1 MRLMDFIHSYFLV
14 TDMEILISRCA
25 KTIAEYNGAQMTV
38 APKDQSLKSVRVGF
52 YTSSENIR
60 TSNKG
65 LTAEAF
71 KNLYDRC
78 SKDFKMTHYA
88 DFGERELKI
97 HFLDISPEDGSY
109 FGFMSRRRKSATLA
123 YITDKEWVEEKIPLA
138 GAKTLSER
146 TYFIYYPQTD
156 ILVLSLNHL
165 GPRHS
170 DLAFLLFNSSD
181 RGVPVSFEAIW
192 KEESI
197 KELLET
203 GSNLRSC
210 EISVAIP
217 RNFNAAQ
224 YQLDGMFA
232 NQMIEMIRGTSSS
245 HLTISLRGHSP
256 LKRKAKGWLEDDVK
270 KSLKEMLEKFPGGD
284 GRLTF
289 EKANV
294 VAQGDKKK
302 KSLVDEVLTV
312 KKMVPIQADGYPTDT
327 DVKNAMLQAKNDNLR
342 YLTQYYLVSQ
352 T

>member
-1 MRLMDFIHSYFLV
+1 MV
-14 TDMEILISRCA
+14 
-25 KTIAEYNGAQMTV
+25 V
-38 APKDQSLKSVRVGF
+38 AAKDQSLKSVRVGF

-60 TSNKG
+60 SDNKG
-65 LTAEAF
+65 ATAKAF
-71 KNLYDRC
+71 KDLYDKC
-78 SKDFKMTHYA
+78 AKHLKMTHHA

-97 HFLDISPEDGSY
+97 HFLAVSTEDNSY

-123 YITDKEWVEEKIPLA
+123 YITDEEWVEEKIPLA
-138 GAKTLSER
+138 GAKALSER

-170 DLAFLLFNSSD
+170 DLAFLLFNSSAE
-181 RGVPVSFEAIW
+181 GIPISFEAIW

-210 EISVAIP
+210 DISVAIP
-217 RNFNAAQ
+217 RNFNAAD

-232 NQMIEMIRGTSSS
+232 NQMIEMIKGTSSS
-245 HLTISLRGHSP
+245 HLTLSLRGHSP

-270 KSLKEMLEKFPGGD
+270 KSLKELLEKFPGGD

-289 EKANV
+289 EKADV

-302 KSLVDEVLTV
+302 KNLVDEVLTV
-312 KKMVPIQADGYPTDT
+312 RKMVPIQIDGYPTDV
-327 DVKNAMLQAKNDNLR
+327 DVKNAMIHAKNDNLK
-342 YLTQYYLVSQ
+342 YLTQYYLVEQ
-352 T
+352 P

>member
-1 MRLMDFIHSYFLV
+1 MV
-14 TDMEILISRCA
+14 
-25 KTIAEYNGAQMTV
+25 V
-38 APKDQSLKSVRVGF
+38 
-52 YTSSENIR
+52 
-60 TSNKG
+60 SNPG
-65 LTAEAF
+65 G
-71 KNLYDRC
+71 R
-78 SKDFKMTHYA
+78 S
-88 DFGERELKI
+88 
-97 HFLDISPEDGSY
+97 
-109 FGFMSRRRKSATLA
+109 
-123 YITDKEWVEEKIPLA
+123 LA
-138 GAKTLSER
+138 GAKSLSER
-146 TYFIYYPQTD
+146 TYFIYYPQID

-170 DLAFLLFNSSD
+170 DLAFLLFNSSTN
-181 RGVPVSFEAIW
+181 GTPVSFEAIW

-210 EISVAIP
+210 EISIAIP

-224 YQLDGMFA
+224 YNLDGMFA
-232 NQMIEMIRGTSSS
+232 NQMIEMIKGTSSS
-245 HLTISLRGHSP
+245 HLTLLLRGHSP

-289 EKANV
+289 EKADV

-312 KKMVPIQADGYPTDT
+312 RKMVPIQNDGYPIDI
-327 DVKNAMLQAKNDNLR
+327 DVKNAMLQAKNDNLK

-352 T
+352 P

>member
-1 MRLMDFIHSYFLV
+1 M
-14 TDMEILISRCA
+14 A
-25 KTIAEYNGAQMTV
+25 V
-38 APKDQSLKSVRVGF
+38 AAKDQSLKSIRVGF

-60 TSNKG
+60 TNNKW

-71 KNLYDRC
+71 NVLYTKC
-78 SKDFKMTHYA
+78 SKDLKMTHHA

-97 HFLDISPEDGSY
+97 HFLAVSPEDGSY

-123 YITDKEWVEEKIPLA
+123 YITDTEWVEEKIPLA
-138 GAKTLSER
+138 GAKSLSER
-146 TYFIYYPQTD
+146 TYFIYYPQID

-170 DLAFLLFNSSD
+170 DLAFLLFNSSTN
-181 RGVPVSFEAIW
+181 GTPVSFEAIW

-210 EISVAIP
+210 EISIAIP

-224 YQLDGMFA
+224 YNLDGMFA
-232 NQMIEMIRGTSSS
+232 NQMIEMIKGTSSS
-245 HLTISLRGHSP
+245 HLTLSLRGHSP

-289 EKANV
+289 EKADV

-312 KKMVPIQADGYPTDT
+312 RKMVPIQTDGYPIDI
-327 DVKNAMLQAKNDNLR
+327 DVKNAMLQAKNDNLK

-352 T
+352 P